1 MQSAELQKNSCFRAG
16 AQRVQQAPC
25 SKYAVSTA
33 KQQPLVSCRCTKSA
47 ASAVLVV
54 CSQQSQTAAATV
66 MQVYKESS
74 KRALD
79 EQYGGEDQSPLPAP
93 GFTSPT
99 MKFAKHSNAYML
111 VYVRESSWKDIMR
124 DVSQHDIAE
133 HVSSRLKVSP
143 CNLLPEYVHCEPMH
157 WPVRIVQKQQLH
169 VPSAATQ
176 SSWS

>member
-1 MQSAELQKNSCFRAG
+1 MQSAEPNSSRYCRAG
-16 AQRVQQAPC
+16 VQAVKQAPR
-25 SKYAVSTA
+25 SKNAVSRA
-33 KQQPLVSCRCTKSA
+33 KQQLLLSCRFTKDA
-47 ASAVLVV
+47 ASAVLIV
-54 CSQQSQTAAATV
+54 CSQQSQTVAATV

-124 DVSQHDIAE
+124 DVSQDDIAE
-133 HVSSRLKVSP
+133 HVSSRLKVSLQP
-143 CNLLPEYVHCEPMH
+143 TPPMCT
-157 WPVRIVQKQQLH
+157 L
-169 VPSAATQ
+169 
-176 SSWS
+176 